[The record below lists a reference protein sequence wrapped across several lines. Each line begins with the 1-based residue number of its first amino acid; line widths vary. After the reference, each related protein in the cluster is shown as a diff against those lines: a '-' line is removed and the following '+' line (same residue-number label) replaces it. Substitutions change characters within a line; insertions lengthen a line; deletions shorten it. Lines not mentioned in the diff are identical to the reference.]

1 MKTTFK
7 ILLTV
12 VLLNACGE
20 KKSEESPDMMMDLSV
35 PVEETIL
42 NTEEYNVIQENN
54 FVEVLKNPLSTF
66 SIDVDAASYS
76 NTRRYIS
83 QGQLPPVDAVRIE
96 ELVNYFDYNYP
107 EPQDS
112 QPFSIYT
119 EFSEC
124 PWNKEHQLLHIG
136 LQGKKMKKEELP
148 PNNLVFLLDVSGS
161 MEDSNKLP
169 LLKSSFHL
177 LVEQLGKEDKIAIV
191 VYAGSAGLVLPSTSC
206 DQKDKIMQAINDLE
220 ASGSTAGAEGII
232 QAYQIAEENFQKNGN
247 NRIILATDGDFNV
260 GVSSE
265 AELVRLIEKKRE
277 TGVFLSVL
285 GFGTGNLKDAKM
297 EQLADQGNGNYYY
310 IDNLFEAQKVLVT
323 EMGGTLNTIAKDVKI
338 QVEFNP
344 TKVYQYRLIGYENRA
359 LKNEDFENDAK
370 DAGELGAGHSV
381 TAIYEIVLKDKAVE
395 TATEVKYKYQTTQ
408 ASPDAYANN
417 ELGIINLRYKEPDS
431 DKSKLV
437 EHKILNNQV
446 SFDQTSNDFKFAAA
460 VVEYGLILRAST
472 YKNNASL
479 NQVIKL
485 AKLSKGEDQQ
495 GYREAF
501 IKMVETTKAI
511 YK

>member
-1 MKTTFK
+1 
-7 ILLTV
+7 
-12 VLLNACGE
+12 
-20 KKSEESPDMMMDLSV
+20 
-35 PVEETIL
+35 
-42 NTEEYNVIQENN
+42 
-54 FVEVLKNPLSTF
+54 
-66 SIDVDAASYS
+66 
-76 NTRRYIS
+76 
-83 QGQLPPVDAVRIE
+83 
-96 ELVNYFDYNYP
+96 
-107 EPQDS
+107 
-112 QPFSIYT
+112 
-119 EFSEC
+119 
-124 PWNKEHQLLHIG
+124 
-136 LQGKKMKKEELP
+136 
-148 PNNLVFLLDVSGS
+148 
-161 MEDSNKLP
+161 
-169 LLKSSFHL
+169 
-177 LVEQLGKEDKIAIV
+177 
-191 VYAGSAGLVLPSTSC
+191 
-206 DQKDKIMQAINDLE
+206 
-220 ASGSTAGAEGII
+220 
-232 QAYQIAEENFQKNGN
+232 
-247 NRIILATDGDFNV
+247 
-260 GVSSE
+260 
-265 AELVRLIEKKRE
+265 LVRLIEKKRE

-408 ASPDAYANN
+408 SSPDAYANN

-446 SFDQTSNDFKFAAA
+446 SFDHTSNDFKFAAA